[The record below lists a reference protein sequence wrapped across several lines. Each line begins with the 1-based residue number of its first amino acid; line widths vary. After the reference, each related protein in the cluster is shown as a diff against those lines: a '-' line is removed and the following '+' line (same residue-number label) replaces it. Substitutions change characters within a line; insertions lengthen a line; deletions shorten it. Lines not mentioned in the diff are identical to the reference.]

1 MIDTATFLIA
11 LLAVF
16 GLAIVVGL
24 AHRDMT
30 AAVDRVDRAVSRV
43 DRAAL
48 SFANARQ
55 TLASKLAEA
64 VTDLVR
70 NRRRSAVLNEPCA
83 SCRT

>member
-1 MIDTATFLIA
+1 LIDTATCLIA

-43 DRAAL
+43 DPAAL